1 MTIRVL
7 LCDDT
12 EDIRRLLRLSLT
24 MDPDIEI
31 VGEAADGAE
40 GVALA
45 AQLQPDVVLLDLAM
59 PVMDGLAA
67 LPQIRVVS
75 PETRIAILSGFD
87 EKRLAEQALRLGAL
101 RYLEKGVA
109 LNTIS
114 ETVKELGGMS
124 ASEGHTPAEPDG
136 RSLGGASA

>member
-12 EDIRRLLRLSLT
+12 ADIRGLLRLSLT

-31 VGEAADGAE
+31 VGEAANGAE

-75 PETRIAILSGFD
+75 PESRVAILSGFD

-109 LNTIS
+109 LNTIASTVRELGAMPSEHS
-114 ETVKELGGMS
+114 ETQAPPG
-124 ASEGHTPAEPDG
+124 D
-136 RSLGGASA
+136 RSVGGAGA